1 MAGDARGSRSRIHGD
16 EEHEILRKG
25 LTKRDG
31 WSNIAHV
38 AAREKSAAAGK
49 RRCVAQLGR
58 ALRSGR
64 RGRWFESSR
73 IDLREESVPLSFCV
87 KIREL
92 F

>member
-1 MAGDARGSRSRIHGD
+1 MRGSRSRIYGD

-31 WSNIAHV
+31 WSKIAHV
-38 AAREKSAAAGK
+38 AAREKKRKSAAAGK

-73 IDLREESVPLSFCV
+73 IDLREESMPLSFCV